1 MHASS
6 ISSKSLQANNF
17 WLKVPALLT
26 VGKISLV
33 LSSRCSLAVYLSPI
47 RPKILDLSPAPGRS
61 GRASWK
67 NLFITIGSPFRMV
80 KSNTKKKNTEP
91 VNCWFYFEFYW
102 NWFWNNSW
110 GFKNRSQINAT
121 AQKNLKNRTM
131 ENKWNITSCF
141 TKSKQI
147 EETQL
152 KAHHSSWGFVNVPC
166 GYTFQNLMW
175 IPTQF
180 QGERW
185 HMLNST
191 MKHCMCCI
199 SNTLLACL

>member
-1 MHASS
+1 
-6 ISSKSLQANNF
+6 
-17 WLKVPALLT
+17 
-26 VGKISLV
+26 
-33 LSSRCSLAVYLSPI
+33 
-47 RPKILDLSPAPGRS
+47 
-61 GRASWK
+61 
-67 NLFITIGSPFRMV
+67 
-80 KSNTKKKNTEP
+80 
-91 VNCWFYFEFYW
+91 
-102 NWFWNNSW
+102 
-110 GFKNRSQINAT
+110 
-121 AQKNLKNRTM
+121 M

-191 MKHCMCCI
+191 MKHACAVSATRC
-199 SNTLLACL
+199 LLACRNLTIMIRNWIIIMQFHPNHLHIAKVPVTILSGIFLYKPLGKESHSILSKQDSLVGKAMFSTNSPLPLQST